1 MITIAITNQK
11 GGVGKT
17 TIAFNLSQILASKRG
32 TSVIAIDNDPQGNM
46 TSSFLENPA
55 ELSANILDLYDGNPL
70 EPVQISKSLY
80 FIGSNITLAPVAE
93 RNFQI
98 IFKLK
103 EGIEK
108 LNQKKAHTKFDYA
121 IIDCLPSFG
130 HLHLAALNAADY
142 VLIPVKPAPYAL
154 AGLKDLF
161 ATIKKAKKYFNPGL
175 KILGIII
182 NQVDGRKPIMERE
195 MEEVLR
201 ETYGE
206 MALKAR
212 INKRVKVEECPAF
225 QKPITTYDPK
235 GPSAQEFKTLVREII
250 KRMKNESKSG
260 KIQNKRCNHPRRTT
274 GKA

>member
-17 TIAFNLSQILASKRG
+17 TIAFNLAQILASKGGNR
-32 TSVIAIDNDPQGNM
+32 VIAIDNDPQGNL
-46 TSSFLENPA
+46 TSSFLEDPA
-55 ELSANILDLYDGNPL
+55 ELNANILDVYDGNPL

-80 FIGSNITLAPVAE
+80 FVGSNITLAPVAE
-93 RNFQI
+93 RDFQV

-108 LNQKKAHTKFDYA
+108 LIQNKGSGNYDYT
-121 IIDCLPSFG
+121 IIDCMPSFG

-206 MALKAR
+206 MVLKAK

-225 QKPITTYDPK
+225 QKPITMYDPK
-235 GPSAQEFKTLVREII
+235 GPSAQEFKSLVREIL
-250 KRMKNESKSG
+250 
-260 KIQNKRCNHPRRTT
+260 RRL
-274 GKA
+274 KK

>member
-17 TIAFNLSQILASKRG
+17 TIAFNLAQILASKGGNR
-32 TSVIAIDNDPQGNM
+32 VIAIDNDPQGNL
-46 TSSFLENPA
+46 TSSFLEDPA
-55 ELSANILDLYDGNPL
+55 ELNANILDVYDGNPL
-70 EPVQISKSLY
+70 RPLQISKSLY
-80 FIGSNITLAPVAE
+80 FVGSNITLAPVAE
-93 RNFQI
+93 RDFQV

-108 LNQKKAHTKFDYA
+108 LIQNKGSGNYDYT
-121 IIDCLPSFG
+121 IIDCMPSFG

-161 ATIKKAKKYFNPGL
+161 ATIKKAKKYFNPSL
-175 KILGIII
+175 KVLGIII

-201 ETYGE
+201 ETYGKNV
-206 MALKAR
+206 LKTK

-225 QKPITTYDPK
+225 QKPITMYDPK
-235 GPSAQEFKTLVREII
+235 GPSAQEFKSLVREILRRL
-250 KRMKNESKSG
+250 KR
-260 KIQNKRCNHPRRTT
+260 
-274 GKA
+274 